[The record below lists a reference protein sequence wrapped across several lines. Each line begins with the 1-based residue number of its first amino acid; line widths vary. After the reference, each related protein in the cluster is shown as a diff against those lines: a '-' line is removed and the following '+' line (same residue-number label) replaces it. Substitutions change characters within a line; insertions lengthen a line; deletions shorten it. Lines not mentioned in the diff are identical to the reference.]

1 MNQFLMIFR
10 GGAIAQ
16 KNVAPQAVQE
26 HLAKWGEWMAQLQ
39 KSGNLQGANALENT
53 GRTIRGSKKAV
64 TDGPFT
70 EAKDLLS
77 GYTLILAKDLNQAT
91 QIALECPIYEYD
103 GSVEVRAVRAMK
115 G

>member
-16 KNVAPQAVQE
+16 KDVAPKQLEE
-26 HLAKWGEWMAQLQ
+26 HLAKWGVWMKQLETAGQ
-39 KSGNLQGANALENT
+39 LQGANALEGT
-53 GRTIRGSKKAV
+53 GHTVRGRKKAV
-64 TDGPFT
+64 IDGPFA

-77 GYTLILAKDLNQAT
+77 GYTLIVAKDIKEAT

-103 GSVEVRAVRAMK
+103 GSVEVRPVRSMK
-115 G
+115 K